1 LDRKRGAFHPSRT
14 TLPRPARKTMIKKWK
29 LLSSIID
36 RDYRVFKVRI
46 EEAVSPRT
54 AGVGQFYTIESN
66 HWVNVVAVTPDQ
78 QVVMIRQ
85 YRHGSRGITLE
96 IPGGLVEEDDPGD
109 AAEREL
115 LEETGFSGKSR
126 KLIGSTNPNPAIF
139 SNLCYTYLVLDAV
152 KTSPLSLDDNEDI
165 DVELVPLASIPGLI
179 ADGTIDHAL
188 VIVAFHFYFHHNGLY
203 RLS

>member
-1 LDRKRGAFHPSRT
+1 MEWGQGTGCLSSFEE
-14 TLPRPARKTMIKKWK
+14 PAGKTMIKKWE
-29 LLSSIID
+29 LLSSVID
-36 RDYRVFKVRI
+36 KDYRVFRVRI
-46 EEAVSPRT
+46 DQAVSPRT

-66 HWVNVVAVTPDQ
+66 HWVNVVAITPDQ

-85 YRHGSRGITLE
+85 YRHGSRDITLE
-96 IPGGLVEEDDPGD
+96 IPGGLVEETDPGD

-139 SNLCYTYLVLDAV
+139 NNLCYTYLVSEAV
-152 KTSPLSLDDNEDI
+152 KTSSLSLDADEDI
-165 DVELVPLASIPGLI
+165 DVELVPLARIPDLI

-188 VIVAFHFYFHHNGLY
+188 VVVAFHFYFHQNGLY